1 MFKLIKLPASV
12 PLAQAALAKNCTC
25 WIARSADTDFTQVA
39 VTVVALK
46 GEACDHACEVDAVG
60 AITSLVTDTLEF
72 AAFPAASLIVAVN
85 ESKPA
90 ANVVALIVPLNKV
103 PVQVAVPNVVAPD
116 LIVTVRFTSL
126 QVPDTEKVAELLAR
140 LIQEP
145 LTGDVMAMVGVD
157 VSTTIALEHTELA
170 SFPARSMALT
180 LNEYVSPSA
189 PVIACVWVTAFA

>member
-1 MFKLIKLPASV
+1 M
-12 PLAQAALAKNCTC
+12 
-25 WIARSADTDFTQVA
+25 
-39 VTVVALK
+39 TVVALK
-46 GEACDHACEVDAVG
+46 GEVCDHACEVDAVG

-126 QVPDTEKVAELLAR
+126 QVPDTVKEAELLAR
-140 LIQEP
+140 LIHVP
-145 LTGDVMAMVGVD
+145 LTGEVIAMVGVD
-157 VSTTIALEHTELA
+157 ISTTIALEHAESTSL
-170 SFPARSMALT
+170 PARSMALT
-180 LNEYVSPSA
+180 LNEYVIAST
-189 PVIACVWVTAFA
+189 PVIVCTLVTAFA